1 MLYID
6 GFAGPGIYNGGEEG
20 SPIIALKEAI
30 LHTAKIKSEV
40 VFIFIEAESDR
51 HQVLK
56 QQVETLSIPS
66 NMKFNCIH
74 GRFDEHLTQVLDY
87 VGEQK
92 KTLAPTFAFVDP
104 FGFSHT
110 PFSLISRLMQN
121 RSCEVLI
128 TFMYEEINRF
138 LAHPDLPDRYDVLF
152 GCTEWR
158 DGIKISG
165 SQERKQ
171 FIHDLYMKQL
181 TATAR
186 IKHVRSFEMLNDGNR
201 TDYFLFFGTN
211 NYEGL
216 KQMKSALWKADELGG
231 FQFSDTTDITQS
243 LLFQAVPDYAD
254 LKQRICQKFQGRQVR
269 VDDLEKFIVIE
280 TPYRETHYKA
290 NVLRPM
296 ELSSPPELEIIHRT
310 RQNRRG
316 TFHSGTMIKIL

>member
-121 RSCEVLI
+121 RSC
-128 TFMYEEINRF
+128 
-138 LAHPDLPDRYDVLF
+138 
-152 GCTEWR
+152 
-158 DGIKISG
+158 
-165 SQERKQ
+165 
-171 FIHDLYMKQL
+171 
-181 TATAR
+181 
-186 IKHVRSFEMLNDGNR
+186 
-201 TDYFLFFGTN
+201 
-211 NYEGL
+211 
-216 KQMKSALWKADELGG
+216 
-231 FQFSDTTDITQS
+231 
-243 LLFQAVPDYAD
+243 
-254 LKQRICQKFQGRQVR
+254 
-269 VDDLEKFIVIE
+269 
-280 TPYRETHYKA
+280 
-290 NVLRPM
+290 
-296 ELSSPPELEIIHRT
+296 
-310 RQNRRG
+310 
-316 TFHSGTMIKIL
+316 